1 MINKIVIA
9 FILIIISLT
18 LVSFYFLSPPMAN
31 NNTKYSLI
39 IENGEGVS
47 KIAEKLSEKNLIKS
61 TLFFKI
67 YVKATGKSSR
77 LQAGTYKLSPSE
89 NLSSIVN
96 SLSAGKTEDITITIP
111 EGLRREEI
119 ADILGNALGEKI
131 KEDFLILSKNKEG
144 HLFPDTYFV
153 KRDTKAEE
161 IITKMTDNFENKYK
175 EIAVRTNLSKDE
187 TITLASIIERETKYD
202 EDRSLVTGIL
212 YKRHINNWPLEA
224 DATVQYAIG
233 FIPFEKSWWK
243 KKLTQEDLNIESSYN
258 TRKNLGLPPS
268 PITNPGLKSLI
279 AAANPINSSYW
290 FYLSDLKGN
299 MHYAKTLEEHEANIV
314 KYIDK

>member
-1 MINKIVIA
+1 MISKIVIA
-9 FILIIISLT
+9 FLLIIISLT

-31 NNTKYSLI
+31 NKTKYSLI
-39 IENGEGVS
+39 IEKGDGVS
-47 KIAEKLSEKNLIKS
+47 EIADKLKEKNLIKN

-67 YVKATGKSSR
+67 FVKATGKSSR
-77 LQAGTYKLSPSE
+77 LQAGTYKLSSSE

-96 SLSAGKTEDITITIP
+96 SLSAGKTEDVTITIP

-119 ADILGNALGEKI
+119 ADTLGSALGEKV
-131 KEDFLILSKNKEG
+131 KEEFLTLTKNLEG

-153 KRDTKAEE
+153 KRDTDAEE
-161 IITKMTDNFENKYK
+161 IITKMTDNFEAKFK
-175 EIAVRTNLSKDE
+175 DILVKTNLSKNE
-187 TITLASIIERETKYD
+187 TITLASIIERETKHD
-202 EDRSLVTGIL
+202 EDRALVSGIL
-212 YKRHINNWPLEA
+212 YKRIMNNWPLEA
-224 DATVQYAIG
+224 DATIQYALG
-233 FIPFEKSWWK
+233 FWK
-243 KKLTQEDLNIESSYN
+243 KTLTAEDLNLDSPFN

-299 MHYAKTLEEHEANIV
+299 MHYAKTMEEHEANIV

>member
-18 LVSFYFLSPPMAN
+18 LVSFYFLFPRDAN

-67 YVKATGKSSR
+67 YVKVTGKSSR

-89 NLSSIVN
+89 NLSSIV
-96 SLSAGKTEDITITIP
+96 SALTAGKTEDITITIP

-119 ADILGNALGEKI
+119 ADILGSALGEKI

-144 HLFPDTYFV
+144 YLFPDTYFV

-161 IITKMTDNFENKYK
+161 IIKKMTDNFENKYK

-202 EDRSLVTGIL
+202 EDRSLVSGIL
-212 YKRHINNWPLEA
+212 YKRLINNWPLEA
-224 DATVQYAIG
+224 DATVQYALG
-233 FIPFEKSWWK
+233 FWK
-243 KKLTQEDLNIESSYN
+243 KKLTQEDLNTKSPYN

-299 MHYAKTLEEHEANIV
+299 MHYARTLEEHEANIV
-314 KYIDK
+314 KSDPPAL